1 MNSEKEYMVFM
12 KQKRCEP
19 INSKVEFL
27 GDERENI
34 CGMIV
39 MRTKPLNSVDL
50 HFWTIYSI
58 FVFSTAWL
66 LTHLTQLPKNDD
78 PWA

>member
-19 INSKVEFL
+19 INSKEELL

-34 CGMIV
+34 CGMNVICTV
-39 MRTKPLNSVDL
+39 P
-50 HFWTIYSI
+50 
-58 FVFSTAWL
+58 
-66 LTHLTQLPKNDD
+66 
-78 PWA
+78 